1 MKSLADINTIGIAG
15 AGTMGTF
22 IAWLMS
28 DHGYLVLLSD
38 VNEKQIEKA
47 KSDILQFA
55 DQAVKK
61 QKLTEEKKIETLS
74 RIKYSSNPDE
84 LKADFI
90 IEAIIEKLEPK
101 QELIRKLSSI
111 NDRDTIFATNT
122 STIPVTR
129 IAFGIENPERVVGM
143 HFFNPPHIMKLVEI
157 ISGAATA
164 NEVAET
170 TKQLAEKVG
179 KTVVMAK
186 DSPGFIV
193 NRVARHY
200 YVESLKALE
209 ENVANHEVIDSLM
222 EATGF
227 RMGPFKLMD
236 LIGNDTNFS
245 VTKSLHESFHYDS
258 KFRPSRIQQQK
269 VESGQLGRKTGKG
282 FYKY

>member
-1 MKSLADINTIGIAG
+1 MKSLADIKTIGIAG

-28 DHGYLVLLSD
+28 DHGFLVLLSD
-38 VNEKQIEKA
+38 LNERQIEKA

-74 RIKYSSNPDE
+74 RINYSVNPDQ

-90 IEAIIEKLEPK
+90 IEAIIEKTETK
-101 QELIRKLSSI
+101 QDLFQKLASN
-111 NDRDTIFATNT
+111 NDPDTIFATNT

-143 HFFNPPHIMKLVEI
+143 HFFNPPHLMKLVEV

-164 NEVAET
+164 NEVAVT

-179 KTVVMAK
+179 KTVVMVK

-200 YVESLKALE
+200 YIESLKTLE
-209 ENVANHEVIDSLM
+209 ENVADHEVIDALM

-236 LIGNDTNFS
+236 FIGNDTNFA
-245 VTKSLHESFHYDS
+245 VTKSLYESFHFDS
-258 KFRPSRIQQQK
+258 KFRPNRIQQQK
-269 VESGQLGRKTGKG
+269 VESGQLGRKSGKG